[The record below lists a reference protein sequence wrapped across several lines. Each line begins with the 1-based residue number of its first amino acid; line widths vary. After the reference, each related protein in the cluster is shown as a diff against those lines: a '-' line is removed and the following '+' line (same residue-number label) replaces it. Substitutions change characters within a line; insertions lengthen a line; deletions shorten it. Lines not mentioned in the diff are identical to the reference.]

1 MEGEREGKGRGGE
14 GRQERGGTPARK
26 RHPPVLPDSL
36 CKALGSQWGG
46 AQASPHFQQRCSEAA
61 AEAHSSPLQTHH
73 QGDRLPS
80 FSTCHRGLRQR
91 SQPPLE

>member
-46 AQASPHFQQRCSEAA
+46 PRLLPTFSRDAQRRRLRHTPHPYKPITKETGFLASPPATEASGSV
-61 AEAHSSPLQTHH
+61 HS
-73 QGDRLPS
+73 LP
-80 FSTCHRGLRQR
+80 
-91 SQPPLE
+91 